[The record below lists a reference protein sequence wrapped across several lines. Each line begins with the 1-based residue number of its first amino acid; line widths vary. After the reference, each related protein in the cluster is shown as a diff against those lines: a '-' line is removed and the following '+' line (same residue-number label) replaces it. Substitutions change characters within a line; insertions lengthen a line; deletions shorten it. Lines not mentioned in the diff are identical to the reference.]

1 MIGLQSQSIKMQ
13 EFTHDLLRNNY
24 QNKQKEILSTLLANF
39 VTPLNIK
46 MASLWTFQIDQIA
59 IRQIKR

>member
-39 VTPLNIK
+39 VTPLNVK
-46 MASLWTFQIDQIA
+46 MTSLWTFQIDRIA